1 MVHWSAMFGSLWVQG
16 IELHAKD
23 ASLPND
29 FVARTLWLKD
39 PSLRAGFRR
48 AARTPRKR
56 LNLPKRFSASTLEI
70 FQNNTRSLQIR
81 SGEGAWV
88 GAVPFFG

>member
-1 MVHWSAMFGSLWVQG
+1 MVHWSTMFGSLWVQDV
-16 IELHAKD
+16 ELHARM
-23 ASLPND
+23 LC
-29 FVARTLWLKD
+29 FRTISWLKD
-39 PSLRAGFRR
+39 PSLRSGFRR